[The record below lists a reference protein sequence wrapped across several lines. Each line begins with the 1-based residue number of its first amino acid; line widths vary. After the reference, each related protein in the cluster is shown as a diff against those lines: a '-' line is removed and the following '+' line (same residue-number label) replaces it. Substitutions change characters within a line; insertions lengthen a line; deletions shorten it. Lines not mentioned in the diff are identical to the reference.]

1 MWQICP
7 LCWALISDDEHDYS
21 RDCLPIHLREA
32 HHVERDEHGE
42 LVPLPVDPPPVP
54 VPHLRARQVATVA
67 LLLGASADVDVTW
80 DTPMPSAQYAVAV
93 ALAPAL
99 AGRVTHSVTERTAA
113 GIRVRLT
120 AATTGVAVS
129 ASTLHATALAITME
143 VPDGD

>member
-1 MWQICP
+1 MLYICP
-7 LCWALISDDEHDYS
+7 ICWALVSWDEYDYG
-21 RDCLPIHLREA
+21 RDVLGIHLATA
-32 HHVERDEHGE
+32 HHAHLDEDGQVVH
-42 LVPLPVDPPPVP
+42 DPPDPAPVP
-54 VPHLRARQVATVA
+54 VPHLRTRQVATVA

-80 DTPMPSAQYAVAV
+80 DTPMPSAQYEVAV

-99 AGRVTHSVTERTAA
+99 AGRVTHTVTERTAA